1 MDESDLEYLLTHCM
15 GCHESLIDGRD
26 LDSEGLPLYGC
37 GVCGDRLCR
46 DCDARYGVCSAYEC
60 ELTVDIP

>member
-37 GVCGDRLCR
+37 GVCVIG
-46 DCDARYGVCSAYEC
+46 SAGIVTPVMEFA
-60 ELTVDIP
+60 LPMSVN